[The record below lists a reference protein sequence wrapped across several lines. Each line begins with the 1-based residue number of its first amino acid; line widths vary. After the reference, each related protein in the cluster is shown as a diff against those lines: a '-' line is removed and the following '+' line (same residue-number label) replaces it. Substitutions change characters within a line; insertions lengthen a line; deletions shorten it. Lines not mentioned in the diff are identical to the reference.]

1 MRSAHHTSVLPSLIC
16 PLALTV
22 FLAGCFG
29 GDGSGGD
36 DGSLVG
42 QIMPSGISGLTYS
55 TASRNG
61 TTNANGR
68 FTYYPGERLTLR
80 VGNLQLAEDVP
91 ARAVVTPL
99 EFFPDVRAALEIP
112 GTTDEGLQSHRLTEQ
127 QLIQTNVP
135 LTNLTRFLLALNW
148 SLNLSNGQGID
159 IRDRVIAQLN
169 TALPELDEPID
180 FNVPENDFAEGGNSP
195 SPANQLLQSICFY
208 PAGDELC
215 EDPPT
220 EEAIASADPR
230 PEDEDARDDNV
241 EYREDLQS
249 KRDRILNAV
258 RSLEDVDVGDVEGYL
273 TRELDT
279 ITTQLAN
286 RYYLDDYVA
295 EFPAS
300 DTTIKTVQIRKVAGQ
315 PELDTIEAIST
326 RDQDVVVHSFGWQSA
341 SVEYFVAGE
350 SGGESELLVNFR
362 PEGTYRW
369 VKKQLRVLIQ

>member
-1 MRSAHHTSVLPSLIC
+1 
-16 PLALTV
+16 
-22 FLAGCFG
+22 
-29 GDGSGGD
+29 
-36 DGSLVG
+36 
-42 QIMPSGISGLTYS
+42 MPAGISGLTYS

-61 TTNANGR
+61 TTDVNGH
-68 FTYYPGERLTLR
+68 FNYYPGERLSFR
-80 VGNLQLAEDVP
+80 VGNLQLAEGVP
-91 ARAVVTPL
+91 ARPVVTPL

-127 QLIQTNVP
+127 QLIQNHVT
-135 LTNLTRFLLALNW
+135 LINLTRFLLALNW

-159 IRDRVIAQLN
+159 IRDRVITQLN
-169 TALPELDEPID
+169 AALPNLSTPID
-180 FNVPENDFAEGGNSP
+180 FNVPESDFAKGGNSP

-208 PAGDELC
+208 PADDELC
-215 EDPPT
+215 EDPPS
-220 EEAIASADPR
+220 ESEIANADPR
-230 PEDEDARDDNV
+230 PDEEEDRDENV

-258 RSLEDVDVGDVEGYL
+258 RSLEDVDVEDAEGYL

-279 ITTQLAN
+279 ITTRLGN

-300 DTTIKTVQIRKVAGQ
+300 DTTIKTVQVRKIADQ
-315 PELDTIEAIST
+315 PQLDTIEAIST

-362 PEGTYRW
+362 PEGNYRW

>member
-1 MRSAHHTSVLPSLIC
+1 MRSAHFKSALLPLISFF
-16 PLALTV
+16 ALT
-22 FLAGCFG
+22 FLLTGCFG

-36 DGSLVG
+36 DGSRTG
-42 QIMPSGISGLTYS
+42 QIMPAGVSGLTYS

-68 FTYYPGERLTLR
+68 FNYYPGERLSLR
-80 VGNLQLAEDVP
+80 VGNLELAEDVP
-91 ARAVVTPL
+91 VRPVVTPL
-99 EFFPDVRAALEIP
+99 EFFPDLRAALEIP
-112 GTTDEGLQSHRLTEQ
+112 GTTDEGLQSHRITEQ
-127 QLIQTNVP
+127 QLLQNVP
-135 LTNLTRFLLALNW
+135 LINLTRFLLALNW
-148 SLNLSNGQGID
+148 SLNLSNGEGID
-159 IRDRVIAQLN
+159 IRDRVITQLN
-169 TALPELDEPID
+169 AALPNLDAPID
-180 FNVPENDFAEGGNSP
+180 FNVPENEFTAGGDTP
-195 SPANQLLQSICFY
+195 SPANQLLTGICFY
-208 PAGDELC
+208 PADDELC

-220 EEAIASADPR
+220 EEEIAAAPER
-230 PEDEDARDDNV
+230 PEDEDERDDDI
-241 EYREDLQS
+241 EYREDLEN

-258 RSLEDVDVGDVEGYL
+258 RSLEDVDVEDAEGYL

-279 ITTQLAN
+279 ISTQLAN

-300 DTTIKTVQIRKVAGQ
+300 DTAIKTVRVRRIAGQ

-326 RDQDVVVHSFGWQSA
+326 REQDVFVHSFSWQAA

-369 VKKQLRVLIQ
+369 VKKQLRVIIE